1 MKYSIRSFQ
10 IKKPRGQ
17 VAVLFAF
24 IALGL
29 VAIIGLT
36 IDLGVVFLNYTNL
49 RRAVDAAALAGA
61 SKYRLNV
68 THAEMET
75 IAIEFLRLN
84 GVNDPSVVITTCNQ
98 TPVDTTL
105 CPTGQN
111 RKLVR
116 VQASSPVNLNFIN
129 IVPGIPDTLTV
140 SSQATSEAASLDV
153 ILVIDT
159 SESMTWDK
167 PKGNTDGDV
176 YLDIPGDED
185 LRDPMVCNLADPIGA
200 DDGFPGDC
208 HPFEEVKMAAVDFLD
223 ELYFPFDRV
232 GVVTFDRW
240 DNYPTRLDLTNTKST
255 AVNYIKNLRVT
266 PWMQLCTDYSATND
280 RYHDG
285 PCASYDWGYYV
296 YECEAR
302 KASALAGVDP
312 PDPTTCGATN
322 TGAGME
328 SANEMFA
335 AGRESA
341 LWVVILLTDGA
352 TNASVSRFKGGSYVL
367 GDPEYFGWCPLS
379 TWDSPACRADRSHPV
394 TNRHYFIPPSP
405 DPEYDSADFAYEMID
420 LVADR
425 TAAWPNGNA
434 QKLIYSIGLG
444 AAVTENSLCWDGS
457 VEINGCDKDAGELM
471 LEYAAR
477 QGDGEYYFAPNS
489 NQLERI
495 FKSIA
500 EKIAFRITR

>member
-1 MKYSIRSFQ
+1 MKNNARLLLSR
-10 IKKPRGQ
+10 KPKGQ

-24 IALGL
+24 VALGL
-29 VAIIGLT
+29 IAVIGLT

-49 RRAVDAAALAGA
+49 RRAVDAASLAGA

-68 THAEMET
+68 SHAEMET
-75 IAIEFLRLN
+75 IATEFLKLN

-105 CPTGQN
+105 CPTGLN

-116 VQASSPVNLNFIN
+116 VQASSPVDLNFIN

-140 SSQATSEAASLDV
+140 YSEATSEAASLDV
-153 ILVIDT
+153 ILVLDT
-159 SESMTWDK
+159 SESMTWDAEM
-167 PKGNTDGDV
+167 GNADG
-176 YLDIPGDED
+176 GDDE
-185 LRDPMVCNLADPIGA
+185 RDPMVCNNLDSSGT
-200 DDGFPGDC
+200 DGYPGEC

-240 DNYPTRLDLTNTKST
+240 DNYPTRLDLTNNKATV
-255 AVNYIKNLRVT
+255 VNYIKNLQVT
-266 PWMQLCTDYSATND
+266 PWMQLCADYSGNND
-280 RYHDG
+280 RFHDG
-285 PCASYDWGYYV
+285 PCASYDWGFYV
-296 YECEAR
+296 YDCEAR
-302 KASALAGVDP
+302 TESADAGVDP
-312 PDPTTCGATN
+312 PDPRTCGATN

-352 TNASVSRFKGGSYVL
+352 TNASVSRFVGGSFVS
-367 GDPEYFGWCPLS
+367 GDPEYFGWCPVS
-379 TWDSPACRADRSHPV
+379 TWDTPACRNGRSDPV
-394 TNRHYFIPPSP
+394 TNRHYYYPPSP
-405 DPEYDSADFAYEMID
+405 DPDYDSADFAYDMID

-425 TAAWPNGNA
+425 TDDWPDGDA

-444 AAVTENSLCWDGS
+444 DAVTENSLCWDGS
-457 VEINGCDKDAGELM
+457 AEINDCDPDAGEIM
-471 LEYAAR
+471 LKYAAR
-477 QGDGEYYFAPNS
+477 QGDGEYYFAPS
-489 NQLERI
+489 PNQLRRI
-495 FKSIA
+495 FQSIA
-500 EKIAFRITR
+500 EKIAFRITQ